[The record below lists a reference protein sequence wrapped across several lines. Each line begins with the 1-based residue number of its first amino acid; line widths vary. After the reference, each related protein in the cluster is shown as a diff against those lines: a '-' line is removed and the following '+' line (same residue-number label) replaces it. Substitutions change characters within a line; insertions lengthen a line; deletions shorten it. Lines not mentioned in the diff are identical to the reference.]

1 MDIQQKIKQMARDIC
16 VSWKMKLFLLMMIA
30 GGINHFAL
38 YANEITNP
46 DGLTVGNFRVSWLW
60 EVRVGRWGIYLIE
73 RLRGFLVSPYV
84 TTFFALIYMAISVL
98 LILDILE
105 IKKKSFQI
113 TVAILMIVSPA
124 MAQTLSYYYCADIY
138 LLACLL
144 SCLAIWLAKQGK
156 AVSFILGVICISFS
170 LGMYQVYIGVVA
182 GLALFVLILDLLHG
196 KKILDVIKRFVCFAC
211 TAAFGLILY
220 YILANVFLKV
230 RGQTFA
236 EYSGANAS
244 VLSGF
249 AVWKD
254 SLHAMYQNFYHFL
267 FGNDLYLLQNAYWH
281 RNGIHAVIMILG
293 MIAFA
298 VVILRRKYWKDIVRM
313 LLVLAGICLIPFA
326 LELIRFITPERDIEL
341 LMSLPLYLIFP
352 FMLKVVELAVTGNSQ
367 DQAQSSLCR
376 LTNVG
381 SLAGA
386 ILCLAA
392 VIMVNV
398 MNWTYVLSDNA
409 TYLYLKTCRNQ
420 TLSTAERMLAKMDQ
434 LDGYKS
440 DMPVLISGTVSED
453 NYPLNSPLRQMSVG
467 QMSEWGMFWKD
478 YYGMKSCWSAIFG
491 QYFGWNVTFCSDE
504 DYDRITQ
511 SQQYQ
516 EMGIF
521 PDSDSV
527 EIIDGIV
534 VFKLTDDPVAAV
546 TE

>member
-1 MDIQQKIKQMARDIC
+1 MDVEEKIKQTAHDIC
-16 VSWKMKLFLLMMIA
+16 VSWKMKLFLLMLIV

-38 YANEITNP
+38 YANEITNS
-46 DGLTVGNFRVSWLW
+46 DGLTVGSFRVSYLW

-73 RLRGFLVSPYV
+73 KLRGFLVSPYV
-84 TTFFALIYMAISVL
+84 TTFLALIYMAISVL

-144 SCLAIWLAKQGK
+144 SCLAIWLAKRGK
-156 AVSFILGVICISFS
+156 VIPFILGIVCIAFS
-170 LGMYQVYIGVVA
+170 LGMYQAYIGVVA
-182 GLALFVLILDLLHG
+182 GLALFVLILDLLNG
-196 KKILDVIKRFVCFAC
+196 KKILDVIKRFLWFAC

-249 AVWKD
+249 AVWKE
-254 SLHAMYQNFYHFL
+254 SLYAMYQNFYHFL
-267 FGNDLYLLQNAYWH
+267 FGNDVYLLQNAYWH

-293 MIAFA
+293 IIALA
-298 VVILRRKYWKDIVRM
+298 VVILRRKYWKDILRLM
-313 LLVLAGICLIPFA
+313 LILVGICLIPFA
-326 LELIRFITPERDIEL
+326 LELIRFITPERYIEL
-341 LMSLPLYLIFP
+341 LMSIPLYLIFP
-352 FMLKVVELAVTGNSQ
+352 FMLKVVEMAVTGIDRNR
-367 DQAQSSLCR
+367 AQSSLR
-376 LTNVG
+376 G
-381 SLAGA
+381 LAGVV
-386 ILCLAA
+386 LCLASI
-392 VIMVNV
+392 VMVNV

-409 TYLYLKTCRNQ
+409 TYLYMKTCRNQ
-420 TLSTAERMLAKMDQ
+420 TLSIAERMLAKMDQ

-478 YYGMKSCWSAIFG
+478 YYGMKSCWSALFG

-504 DYDRITQ
+504 DYERITQ
-511 SQQYQ
+511 SQEYQ

-527 EIIDGIV
+527 KIIDGIV

>member
-1 MDIQQKIKQMARDIC
+1 MDVEEKIKQTAHDIC
-16 VSWKMKLFLLMMIA
+16 VSWKMKLFLLMLIV

-46 DGLTVGNFRVSWLW
+46 DGLTVGSFRVSYLW

-73 RLRGFLVSPYV
+73 KLRGFLVSPYV
-84 TTFFALIYMAISVL
+84 TTFLALIYMAISVL

-144 SCLAIWLAKQGK
+144 SCLAIWLAKRGK
-156 AVSFILGVICISFS
+156 VIPFILGIVCIAFS
-170 LGMYQVYIGVVA
+170 LGMYQAYIGVVA
-182 GLALFVLILDLLHG
+182 GLALFVLILDLLNG
-196 KKILDVIKRFVCFAC
+196 KKILDVIKRFLWFAC

-249 AVWKD
+249 AVWKE
-254 SLHAMYQNFYHFL
+254 SLYAMYQNFYHFL
-267 FGNDLYLLQNAYWH
+267 FGNDVYLLQNAYWH

-293 MIAFA
+293 IIALA
-298 VVILRRKYWKDIVRM
+298 VVILRRKYWKDILRLM
-313 LLVLAGICLIPFA
+313 LILVGICLIPFA
-326 LELIRFITPERDIEL
+326 LELIRFITPERYIEL
-341 LMSLPLYLIFP
+341 LMSIPLYLIFP
-352 FMLKVVELAVTGNSQ
+352 FMLKVVEMAVTGIDRNR
-367 DQAQSSLCR
+367 AQSSLR
-376 LTNVG
+376 G
-381 SLAGA
+381 LAGVV
-386 ILCLAA
+386 LCLASI
-392 VIMVNV
+392 VMVNV

-409 TYLYLKTCRNQ
+409 TYLYMKTCRNQ
-420 TLSTAERMLAKMDQ
+420 TLSIAERMLAKMDQ

-478 YYGMKSCWSAIFG
+478 YYGMKSCWSALFG

-504 DYDRITQ
+504 DYERITQ
-511 SQQYQ
+511 SQEYQ

-527 EIIDGIV
+527 KIIDGIV

>member
-1 MDIQQKIKQMARDIC
+1 MDVEEKIKQTAHDIC
-16 VSWKMKLFLLMMIA
+16 VSWKMKLFLLMLIV

-46 DGLTVGNFRVSWLW
+46 DGLTVGSFRVSYLW

-73 RLRGFLVSPYV
+73 KLRGFLVSPYV
-84 TTFFALIYMAISVL
+84 TTFLTLIYMAISVL

-144 SCLAIWLAKQGK
+144 SCLAIWLAKRGK
-156 AVSFILGVICISFS
+156 VIPFILGIVCIAFS
-170 LGMYQVYIGVVA
+170 LGMYQAYIGVVA
-182 GLALFVLILDLLHG
+182 GLALFVLILDLLNG
-196 KKILDVIKRFVCFAC
+196 KKILDVIKRFLWFAC

-249 AVWKD
+249 TVWKE
-254 SLHAMYQNFYHFL
+254 SLYAMYQNFYHFL
-267 FGNDLYLLQNAYWH
+267 FGNDVYLLQNAYWH

-293 MIAFA
+293 IIALA
-298 VVILRRKYWKDIVRM
+298 VVILRRKYWKDILRLM
-313 LLVLAGICLIPFA
+313 LILVGICLIPFA
-326 LELIRFITPERDIEL
+326 LELIRFITPERYIEL
-341 LMSLPLYLIFP
+341 LMSIPLYLIFP
-352 FMLKVVELAVTGNSQ
+352 FMLKVVEMAVTGI
-367 DQAQSSLCR
+367 DRDRGQSSLR
-376 LTNVG
+376 G
-381 SLAGA
+381 LAGVV
-386 ILCLAA
+386 LCLASI
-392 VIMVNV
+392 VMVNV

-409 TYLYLKTCRNQ
+409 TYLYMKTCRNQ
-420 TLSTAERMLAKMDQ
+420 TLSIAERMLAKMDQ

-440 DMPVLISGTVSED
+440 DMQVLISGTVSED

-478 YYGMKSCWSAIFG
+478 YYGMKSCWSALFG

-504 DYDRITQ
+504 DYERITQ
-511 SQQYQ
+511 SQEYQ

-527 EIIDGIV
+527 KIIDGIV